1 MKKQLTAVKRQH
13 WQVQREGQVER
24 DEVEGDLDPI
34 CPSLFEEVVVEG
46 DHNEGLPPQE
56 QDDNMARGDEE
67 RQREQRVALD
77 IIEEANMLIEESVEE
92 WHQTVEEGI
101 KMMQNV

>member
-1 MKKQLTAVKRQH
+1 M
-13 WQVQREGQVER
+13 QREGQVARNEVV
-24 DEVEGDLDPI
+24 VEGDLDPI
-34 CPSLFEEVVVEG
+34 CPSLFDEVVVEG
-46 DHNEGLPPQE
+46 GHKEGLPSRE
-56 QDDNMARGDEE
+56 QDDNMARGNEE

-101 KMMQNV
+101 KMM

>member
-1 MKKQLTAVKRQH
+1 M
-13 WQVQREGQVER
+13 QREGQVER
-24 DEVEGDLDPI
+24 DEVEGDLDPV
-34 CPSLFEEVVVEG
+34 CPSLFEG
-46 DHNEGLPPQE
+46 DLKEGLPPQ
-56 QDDNMARGDEE
+56 DDNMVHSDEE

-101 KMMQNV
+101 KMM

>member
-1 MKKQLTAVKRQH
+1 M
-13 WQVQREGQVER
+13 QREGQVAR
-24 DEVEGDLDPI
+24 DEVVVEGDLDPI
-34 CPSLFEEVVVEG
+34 CPSLFDEVVVES

-56 QDDNMARGDEE
+56 QEDKWACGDEE

-92 WHQTVEEGI
+92 WHQSVEEGI
-101 KMMQNV
+101 KMM

>member
-1 MKKQLTAVKRQH
+1 M
-13 WQVQREGQVER
+13 QREGQVAR
-24 DEVEGDLDPI
+24 DEVVVEGDLDPI
-34 CPSLFEEVVVEG
+34 CPSLFDEVVVEG
-46 DHNEGLPPQE
+46 DHKEGLPSRE
-56 QDDNMARGDEE
+56 QDDNMARGNEE

-101 KMMQNV
+101 KMM

>member
-1 MKKQLTAVKRQH
+1 M
-13 WQVQREGQVER
+13 QREGQVER
-24 DEVEGDLDPI
+24 D
-34 CPSLFEEVVVEG
+34 EVVVEG

-56 QDDNMARGDEE
+56 QDDNMVHSDEE

-101 KMMQNV
+101 KMM

>member
-1 MKKQLTAVKRQH
+1 M
-13 WQVQREGQVER
+13 QREGQVAR
-24 DEVEGDLDPI
+24 DEVVVEGDLDPI
-34 CPSLFEEVVVEG
+34 CPSLFDEVVVEG

-56 QDDNMARGDEE
+56 QEDKWARGDEE

-101 KMMQNV
+101 KMM